1 MSASNLN
8 PDDLE
13 LPDLPDTIRK
23 TEGLVIDSSDEFPL
37 PSFEFDDDLAGADI
51 LFPEGAEPTQEDR
64 RAAGGAQKSTPN
76 LSLPDVELPKFAPS
90 PPSPSVVE
98 LPPFPPE
105 ERSLDEDYF
114 EAGLTEETKSKSSEP
129 AGSPAKP
136 EDKPADSTATRAV
149 TQEQAAA
156 QDIQAKG
163 PNPPSPAAPPAPAV
177 GQAHKISL
185 PSVTLEPDR
194 PDFSKVPTQR
204 QEWTQPGPPEA
215 FKPRE
220 VTENVP
226 PPPPGGTLPKATPAS
241 ANELFYEAKAT
252 KPQTIESP
260 PVAPPPPP
268 SEALL
273 EQASKPEEDI
283 PVDQYVRKVK
293 IRRVDDDDKKR
304 FRVWL
309 PAMGLALLVAAY
321 FTSTPLFDKMLAV
334 PHDNPVLVVS
344 SEPEGQVYAG
354 EELLGDAPLSLN
366 AEMAARSDIE
376 IRKPGYETLPIPPYQ
391 KKEGETDKIHS
402 YFKPLKAKPV
412 SLSWAGLPEGSVVWW
427 NGKQTPLANLTKA
440 APGLYTV
447 KVKAKGR
454 PAVSTKLD
462 LKSGSDNAFAAG
474 AQVQAALDKQPTQSI
489 RLKAPDKKTTGKA
502 LSYLVESAGGEAFS
516 EKVKS
521 KAGDSASVVLPAA
534 GKYKVSF
541 EGNDDFKSVSKTFE
555 VKAGESGKLEIAL
568 VKQPPAATA
577 PAQGSSSGSYSQPQT
592 YHQPTYSPPPRYY
605 PSGGGSGGGSGGRIA
620 PPAF

>member
-23 TEGLVIDSSDEFPL
+23 SGGPVIDSSDEFPL
-37 PSFEFDDDLAGADI
+37 PSFEFDDDMAGADI

-64 RAAGGAQKSTPN
+64 RAAGAAQKSTPALN
-76 LSLPDVELPKFAPS
+76 LPGAELPKFAPS

-98 LPPFPPE
+98 LPPFPPD
-105 ERSLDEDYF
+105 ERSLDDDYF
-114 EAGLTEETKSKSSEP
+114 EAGLTEEIKPKNPEPTAPQAKSEGTTPPPVATPSEQKGP
-129 AGSPAKP
+129 AAVQSKQAKSPAV
-136 EDKPADSTATRAV
+136 S
-149 TQEQAAA
+149 
-156 QDIQAKG
+156 
-163 PNPPSPAAPPAPAV
+163 SPVAPPAPAV

-194 PDFSKVPTQR
+194 PDFSKVPTHR

-215 FKPRE
+215 FKPRA
-220 VTENVP
+220 VAENVP
-226 PPPPGGTLPKATPAS
+226 PPPPAGTLPKASPAS
-241 ANELFYEAKAT
+241 ANDLFFEAKST

-273 EQASKPEEDI
+273 EQASKPEEEI
-283 PVDQYVRKVK
+283 PVEQYVRKVK

-309 PAMGLALLVAAY
+309 PAVGLAVLVTAY
-321 FTSTPLFDKMLAV
+321 FASTPLFDKLLAV
-334 PHDNPVLVVS
+334 HQDNPVLVVS

-366 AEMAARSDIE
+366 AEMAARADIE
-376 IRKPGYETLPIPPYQ
+376 IRKPGYETLSVPAFQ

-402 YFKPLKAKPV
+402 YFKPLKVKPV
-412 SLSWAGLPEGSVVWW
+412 SLSWAGLPDGSVVWW
-427 NGKQTPLANLTKA
+427 NGKQTPLEKLTSA
-440 APGLYTV
+440 APGQYTV

-454 PAVSTKLD
+454 PAVSTKLE
-462 LKSGSDNAFAAG
+462 LKPGSDAAFAAG
-474 AQVQAALDKQPTQSI
+474 AQVQTALDKQPTQSI
-489 RLKAPDKKTTGKA
+489 HLKAPDKKTTGKA
-502 LSYLVESAGGEAFS
+502 LSYLVESAGGETFS

-521 KAGDSASVVLPAA
+521 KSGDSASVVLPAA
-534 GKYKVSF
+534 GKYKVTF
-541 EGNDDFKSVSKTFE
+541 EGNGDFKSVSKTFE
-555 VKAGESGKLEIAL
+555 AKAGESGKLEIAL
-568 VKQPPAATA
+568 VKQPPVAAA

-592 YHQPTYSPPPRYY
+592 YYQPRYNPPPRYY